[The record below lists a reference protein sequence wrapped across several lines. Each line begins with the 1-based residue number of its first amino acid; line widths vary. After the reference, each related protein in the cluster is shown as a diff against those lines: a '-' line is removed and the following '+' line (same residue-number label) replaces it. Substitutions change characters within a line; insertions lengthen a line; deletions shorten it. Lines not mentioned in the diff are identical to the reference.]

1 MMGESM
7 QAFIAFIF
15 VFGLIVVVHEFGHFY
30 VAKKAGVRVR
40 EFAVGMGPK
49 LFQKQRNGTTYT
61 VRVLPLGGYVRLAS
75 QLDDQD
81 SLQAG
86 MTVTLALED
95 GIVKKINAS
104 READLFVGQPLVVN
118 RFDLVDEMYIE
129 GYRDMESEELTRY
142 TVDHDATIIETDGT
156 AVLVAPRDTLVE
168 SAKLWQRALINIAG
182 SFNNLMLTI
191 ILFLGLS
198 FALPGVTTSTVDTIA
213 PNTPAATAGLKSGD
227 KLTSVDGKY
236 MTKWGDI
243 QGAIQA
249 APDKEITLGLV
260 RDDKAETVK
269 ITPKGTEIQGMTI
282 GQIGVT
288 PAMDTSVSARVN
300 YAINATVTSVTQIW
314 HAILNMTKDFS
325 LDKLGGPVAIYKT
338 TETVS
343 GFGLLGL
350 LGFVA
355 MLSVNL
361 GMMNL
366 LPIPG
371 LDGGKLLLNLVEAII
386 RRPVPEKIETV
397 ITLIGVAILV
407 LLMLAVTGNDILR
420 YFVR

>member
-1 MMGESM
+1 MQSM
-7 QAFIAFIF
+7 ISFIF
-15 VFGLIVVVHEFGHFY
+15 VFGLIVVVHEFGHFI
-30 VAKKAGVRVR
+30 VAKKSGVRVR

-49 LFQKQRNGTTYT
+49 LFQKQKNGTTYT

-75 QLDDQD
+75 QMDEDD

-86 MTVTLALED
+86 MTVTL
-95 GIVKKINAS
+95 GITDNVVTKINAS
-104 READLFVGQPLVVN
+104 DDKGLFEGQSLVVN
-118 RFDLVDEMYIE
+118 RVDLVDGMFIE
-129 GYRDMESEELTRY
+129 GYLDLDTDELTRY
-142 TVDHDATIIETDGT
+142 SVDHDATIVEADGT

-182 SFNNLMLTI
+182 SFNNLLLTI
-191 ILFLGLS
+191 VLFIGLA
-198 FALPGVTTSTVDTIA
+198 FAMPGVTTTGVGTVTS
-213 PNTPAATAGLKSGD
+213 NSPAAVAGLQVGD
-227 KLTSVDGKY
+227 ELTGVNGRD
-236 MTKWGDI
+236 MTKWAEI

-249 APDKEITLGLV
+249 SPDKEITLDIQRNGKSESLSV
-260 RDDKAETVK
+260 
-269 ITPKGTEIQGMTI
+269 TPKATEIQDVKI
-282 GQIGVT
+282 GQIGIT
-288 PAMDTSVSARVN
+288 PAMDTSIGARIQ
-300 YAINATVTSVTQIW
+300 YAINATITSVSQIW
-314 HAILNMTKDFS
+314 SAILNMTQDFS

-343 GFGLLGL
+343 GFGILGL
-350 LGFVA
+350 IGFIA

-386 RRPVPEKIETV
+386 RRPVPAKIEMAV
-397 ITLIGVAILV
+397 TLVGVGILV
-407 LLMLAVTGNDILR
+407 FLMLAVTGNDILR

>member
-1 MMGESM
+1 MQSM
-7 QAFIAFIF
+7 ISFIF
-15 VFGLIVVVHEFGHFY
+15 VFGLIVVVHEFGHFI

-49 LFQKQRNGTTYT
+49 LFQKQKSGTTYT

-75 QLDDQD
+75 QMDDQE

-86 MTVTLALED
+86 MTVTLAVED
-95 GIVKKINAS
+95 GVVTKINTS
-104 READLFVGQPLVVN
+104 EDNDLFIGQSLVVN
-118 RFDLVDEMYIE
+118 RVDLVDELFIE
-129 GYRDMESEELTRY
+129 GYLDLETDELTRY
-142 TVDHDATIIETDGT
+142 SVHHDATIVEADGT

-191 ILFLGLS
+191 ILFIGLA
-198 FALPGVTTSTVDTIA
+198 FAMPGVTTTGVDTVA
-213 PNTPAATAGLKSGD
+213 QNSPAAVAGLKSGD
-227 KLTSVDGKY
+227 QLTSVNGQEA
-236 MTKWGDI
+236 TKWTEV
-243 QGAIQA
+243 QSAIQSS
-249 APDKEITLGLV
+249 PDKEIELGV
-260 RDDKAETVK
+260 KRGDKSDVVK
-269 ITPKGTEIQGMTI
+269 VTPKATEVQGMTI
-282 GQIGVT
+282 GQIGIT
-288 PAMDTSVSARVN
+288 PAMDSSIGARVQ
-300 YAINATVTSVTQIW
+300 YAINATITSVSQIW
-314 HAILNMTKDFS
+314 SAILNMTQDFS

-343 GFGLLGL
+343 GFGILGL
-350 LGFVA
+350 IGFIA

-386 RRPVPEKIETV
+386 RRPVPAKIEMAVTV
-397 ITLIGVAILV
+397 VGVGILV
-407 LLMLAVTGNDILR
+407 FLMLAVTGNDILR